1 MNDNYLPQHIG
12 VPAKIR
18 SGRNVHDG
26 YQRGCGLQFSD
37 LQEKIRQDPL
47 YKKAMKIA
55 HGRTIMTEHN
65 RMNIYLILKFYLD
78 RVPFGHVVEFGS
90 YLGGNALFMASVAK
104 ELYPDMRIYALDTFA
119 GMPATDKAVD
129 AHNPGDFSDVNLD
142 ELKAYA
148 QKQGL
153 DNLVLIQGLFEET
166 AIDVLNDAGRV
177 SLAHIDC
184 DIYSAVKYSY
194 EVVKPFMVDGGYVV
208 LDDATVSSCIGAT
221 EVVED
226 LLIRRD
232 GLNSEQIYPHY
243 VFRIFDK

>member
-1 MNDNYLPQHIG
+1 
-12 VPAKIR
+12 
-18 SGRNVHDG
+18 
-26 YQRGCGLQFSD
+26 
-37 LQEKIRQDPL
+37 
-47 YKKAMKIA
+47 
-55 HGRTIMTEHN
+55 
-65 RMNIYLILKFYLD
+65 
-78 RVPFGHVVEFGS
+78 VVEFGS